1 MSAIAWFCLR
11 WLVPNQPKLRV
22 MGTICSANKTIALG
36 APLIGSIIEGRGLA
50 NEGFYFLPLLMWH
63 PMQLIFGSLQT
74 SRYARWITSEEK
86 RLETAATQ
94 HTTVNPDVESDPA
107 DDDNSG
113 DENPGN

>member
-11 WLVPNQPKLRV
+11 WLVPKQPKLRA
-22 MGTICSANKTIALG
+22 MGAICSSHKTIALG

-107 DDDNSG
+107 DDDNSDDG
-113 DENPGN
+113 RPEN